1 MRLSQRFKKKTA
13 ENGET
18 RQRGQPPTVD
28 RSKIRYYLWA
38 FLEIERFKATGN
50 KA

>member
-1 MRLSQRFKKKTA
+1 MRSSQRFRKKIA
-13 ENGET
+13 GNGET

-28 RSKIRYYLWA
+28 RSKIHYYLWA
-38 FLEIERFKATGN
+38 FLEIERFKAKGH